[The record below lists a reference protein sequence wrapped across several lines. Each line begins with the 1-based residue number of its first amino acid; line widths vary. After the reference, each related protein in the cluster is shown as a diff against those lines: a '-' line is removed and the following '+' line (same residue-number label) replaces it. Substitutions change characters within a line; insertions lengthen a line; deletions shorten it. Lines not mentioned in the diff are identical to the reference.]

1 MRTKRIICTTNMKV
15 FGEAQFIQY
24 PLYVQPKLNGVYC
37 ELNTG
42 GILTSRTGKVFP
54 AVQKAFDWPKPFT
67 TLKGELYCHGRSL
80 QEILSG
86 VTPDEPNEM
95 TKSLEFVVFDCEL
108 PSPFEHHVVLS
119 WDYVRKLGDSC
130 QQIKHV
136 WTAVCSSHS
145 SLLEQ
150 YQLALDRGYEGIVIR
165 DSFGGVWKKKPAQDA
180 EFLCI
185 GVIEGKGKR
194 QGHVGKFCCV
204 TADGKRFNCGGGRV
218 SYSDLAS
225 MFTKP
230 PVGKMLTLRYYSTSD
245 DGIPLC
251 AQFISVRDYD

>member
-1 MRTKRIICTTNMKV
+1 MKV
-15 FGEAQFIQY
+15 FDETQFIQY

-37 ELNTG
+37 ELNTD

-67 TLKGELYCHGRSL
+67 TLKGELYCHGKSL

-86 VTPDEPNEM
+86 VTPDEPNKM
-95 TKSLEFVVFDCEL
+95 TRKLEFAVFDCEGPEAFDQRL
-108 PSPFEHHVVLS
+108 
-119 WDYVRKLGDSC
+119 
-130 QQIKHV
+130 IKAFNIVELFPRNITYISTIH
-136 WTAVCSSHS
+136 WEECDSHS
-145 SLLEQ
+145 ELLEQ
-150 YQLALDRGYEGIVIR
+150 YQLALSRGYEGIVIR
-165 DSFGGVWKKKPAQDA
+165 DSFGGVWKKKPAKDA
-180 EFLCI
+180 EYLCL

-194 QGHVGKFCCV
+194 QGHVGKFQCV

>member
-1 MRTKRIICTTNMKV
+1 MKV
-15 FGEAQFIQY
+15 FDETAFIQY
-24 PLYVQPKLNGVYC
+24 PLYAQTKLNGVYC
-37 ELNTG
+37 ELNTD
-42 GILTSRTGKVFP
+42 GILVSRTGKVFP
-54 AVQKAFDWPKPFT
+54 AVQKAFEWPKPFAT
-67 TLKGELYCHGRSL
+67 MKGELYCHGKSL

-95 TKSLEFVVFDCEL
+95 TRGLELAVFDCEL
-108 PSPFEHHVVLS
+108 TTNFSYRYHQVCCFVEPLPFKFQHILRVLAIP
-119 WDYVRKLGDSC
+119 C
-130 QQIKHV
+130 N
-136 WTAVCSSHS
+136 SHS
-145 SLLEQ
+145 ELLEQ
-150 YQLALDRGYEGIVIR
+150 YQLALSRGYEGIVIR
-165 DSFGGVWKKKPAQDA
+165 DSFDGVWKKKPAQDA

-194 QGHVGKFCCV
+194 QGHVGKFQCV

-218 SYSDLAS
+218 SYSELAR
-225 MFTKP
+225 MFAKP

>member
-1 MRTKRIICTTNMKV
+1 MKV
-15 FGEAQFIQY
+15 FDETAFIQY

-37 ELNTG
+37 ELNTD

-54 AVQKAFDWPKPFT
+54 AVQKAFEWPKPIT
-67 TLKGELYCHGRSL
+67 TLKGELYCHGKSL

-86 VTPDEPNEM
+86 VTPDEPNKM
-95 TKSLEFVVFDCEL
+95 TRKLEFAVFDCEDSESFEL
-108 PSPFEHHVVLS
+108 RLMRAFRIINLFSPNITHISTIHWEE
-119 WDYVRKLGDSC
+119 C
-130 QQIKHV
+130 N
-136 WTAVCSSHS
+136 SHS
-145 SLLEQ
+145 ELLEQ

-165 DSFGGVWKKKPAQDA
+165 DSFGGVWKKKPAKDS
-180 EFLCI
+180 EFLCT

-194 QGHVGKFCCV
+194 AGHVGKFCCV

-230 PVGKMLTLRYYSTSD
+230 PVGKMLTPRYYSTSD